1 MGKRLSRI
9 YTKTGDAGQ
18 TGLGDGSRIEKT
30 HPRIVAIGA
39 IDELNS
45 AIGMTIEEMLTEESI
60 ELVSLS
66 KMLRDL
72 QHRIFDL
79 GGELSIP
86 GFAIIKSEHVVKIE
100 NYLDK
105 LNEEL
110 KPLEN
115 FILPG
120 GSRLIAAC
128 HMARAICR
136 RAERE
141 TVALSQTEK
150 VNEEALKFLNRLSD
164 LLFVTARS
172 AAAKS
177 GKEEVLWRQDQ
188 TDRS

>member
-1 MGKRLSRI
+1 MGKRLSKI

-30 HPRIVAIGA
+30 HPRIGAIGA

-45 AIGMTIEEMLTEESI
+45 AIGVAIEEMLTEDSS
-60 ELVSLS
+60 ELFSLS
-66 KMLRDL
+66 KILREL
-72 QHRIFDL
+72 QHHIFDL

-86 GFAIIKSEHVVKIE
+86 GFTIIKSEHVDKIE

-110 KPLEN
+110 EPLEN

-128 HMARAICR
+128 HMARLYAG
-136 RAERE
+136 E
-141 TVALSQTEK
+141 QKEK
-150 VNEEALKFLNRLSD
+150 PFR
-164 LLFVTARS
+164 
-172 AAAKS
+172 
-177 GKEEVLWRQDQ
+177 
-188 TDRS
+188 